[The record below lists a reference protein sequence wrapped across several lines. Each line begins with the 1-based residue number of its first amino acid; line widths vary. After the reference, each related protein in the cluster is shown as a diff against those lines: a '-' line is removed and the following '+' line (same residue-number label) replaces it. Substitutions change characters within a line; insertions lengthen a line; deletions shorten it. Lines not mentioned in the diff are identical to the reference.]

1 MQTMRPRRNPAATYF
16 ALPPDQRVDFLKQQ
30 IADQEKRREA
40 WEAALAQSGSGNQSG
55 QGGGGGGRNR
65 AGRDANGVAGQGRLN
80 GMKRMLDMTTPAE
93 RVQQHI
99 YVGALNNQR
108 AQQGLPPVPGGGFF

>member
-1 MQTMRPRRNPAATYF
+1 
-16 ALPPDQRVDFLKQQ
+16 
-30 IADQEKRREA
+30 
-40 WEAALAQSGSGNQSG
+40 
-55 QGGGGGGRNR
+55 
-65 AGRDANGVAGQGRLN
+65 
-80 GMKRMLDMTTPAE
+80 MKRMLDMTTPAE